1 MNVLEKILKE
11 IDNHAIE
18 FESFGICDDYVS
30 VGWVKE
36 IIRSNMVEKEEVLSA
51 EIISRD
57 IDGKPYYE
65 IKYRKVGEDHYTV
78 GYSSYKLE
86 YVIEWLNKYFE
97 FCGKTKVVVNNG
109 WIPVEER
116 LPEEKGDIT
125 KDFNLFKESLHLITD
140 GVNVT
145 IATFDGGYFRC
156 CDDYVPYTDVTA
168 WQPLPKPYK
177 PKKVTAAGMEHIMS
191 RFTKVE

>member
-1 MNVLEKILKE
+1 MNILEKILEE

-65 IKYRKVGEDHYTV
+65 IKYRKVGEDNYTV

-109 WIPVEER
+109 WIPVEDK
-116 LPEEKGDIT
+116 EKQD
-125 KDFNLFKESLHLITD
+125 
-140 GVNVT
+140 
-145 IATFDGGYFRC
+145 
-156 CDDYVPYTDVTA
+156 
-168 WQPLPKPYK
+168 
-177 PKKVTAAGMEHIMS
+177 
-191 RFTKVE
+191 